1 LRDSGHHA
9 AVSVNAKTSPEA
21 ILDER
26 YAKGEITRELY
37 VQMKEDIKKPTGG
50 V

>member
-9 AVSVNAKTSPEA
+9 AFSVNAKTSPEA

-26 YAKGEITRELY
+26 YAKGEINRELY
-37 VQMKEDIKKPTGG
+37 IQMKEDIRKPNG
-50 V
+50 VV